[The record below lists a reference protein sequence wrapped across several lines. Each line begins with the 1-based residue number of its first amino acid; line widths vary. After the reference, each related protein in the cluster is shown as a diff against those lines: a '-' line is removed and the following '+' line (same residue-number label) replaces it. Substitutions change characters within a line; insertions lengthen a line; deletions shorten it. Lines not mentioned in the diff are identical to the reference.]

1 MKRSI
6 TVKLIL
12 AFLAVS
18 VTVVALAS
26 GITYWL
32 TVREFK
38 QLVFNQSRDRFVAD
52 VGLYYQINGTWE
64 GVLQYVTLRNSSHQP
79 DGPGSGSGLP
89 PSGPAGGKNP
99 ATSITFLLADINGIV
114 LVPTGQYQVGVIV
127 PHSKLVQGTAVS
139 VNGKQVGTVMVIG
152 NPPPLGPLESQ
163 YLNSPTR
170 RCYMPLWAPRWSP
183 WLWGP
188 SWHAP

>member
-1 MKRSI
+1 MNRSI

-52 VGLYYQINGTWE
+52 VGLYYQMNGSW
-64 GVLQYVTLRNSSHQP
+64 
-79 DGPGSGSGLP
+79 DG
-89 PSGPAGGKNP
+89 
-99 ATSITFLLADINGIV
+99 ILAV
-114 LVPTGQYQVGVIV
+114 
-127 PHSKLVQGTAVS
+127 
-139 VNGKQVGTVMVIG
+139 
-152 NPPPLGPLESQ
+152 
-163 YLNSPTR
+163 
-170 RCYMPLWAPRWSP
+170 C
-183 WLWGP
+183 
-188 SWHAP
+188 

>member
-1 MKRSI
+1 MFTFATCAPKLRPIPPTPAILERSLVSVTDSSGSDMKRSI

-52 VGLYYQINGTWE
+52 VGLYYQLNGTWDGILE
-64 GVLQYVTLRNSSHQP
+64 YVNLRNSTPQRGGPAPQP
-79 DGPGSGSGLP
+79 DQQPFG
-89 PSGPAGGKNP
+89 PSGGQSQPTPIA
-99 ATSITFLLADINGIV
+99 FLLADANGKV
-114 LVPTGQYQVGVIV
+114 LVPAGDYQV
-127 PHSKLVQGTAVS
+127 
-139 VNGKQVGTVMVIG
+139 
-152 NPPPLGPLESQ
+152 
-163 YLNSPTR
+163 
-170 RCYMPLWAPRWSP
+170 
-183 WLWGP
+183 
-188 SWHAP
+188 

>member
-64 GVLQYVTLRNSSHQP
+64 GVL
-79 DGPGSGSGLP
+79 
-89 PSGPAGGKNP
+89 
-99 ATSITFLLADINGIV
+99 
-114 LVPTGQYQVGVIV
+114 
-127 PHSKLVQGTAVS
+127 
-139 VNGKQVGTVMVIG
+139 
-152 NPPPLGPLESQ
+152 
-163 YLNSPTR
+163 
-170 RCYMPLWAPRWSP
+170 
-183 WLWGP
+183 
-188 SWHAP
+188 